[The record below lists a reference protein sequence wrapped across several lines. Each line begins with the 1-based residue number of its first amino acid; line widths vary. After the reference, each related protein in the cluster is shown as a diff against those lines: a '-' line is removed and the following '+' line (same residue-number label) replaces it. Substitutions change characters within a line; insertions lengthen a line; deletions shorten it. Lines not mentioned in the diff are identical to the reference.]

1 MKWKIILVLLTRNSQ
16 SVNFRMTQAKQW
28 MTKAELVLII
38 GSKGNYSYYLN
49 NLSPSIYVY
58 TKSIPK
64 WDAFF
69 VD

>member
-1 MKWKIILVLLTRNSQ
+1 MDINLLKWMIVLVLVDINSQ
-16 SVNFRMTQAKQW
+16 SVNFR
-28 MTKAELVLII
+28 
-38 GSKGNYSYYLN
+38 
-49 NLSPSIYVY
+49 IYVY

>member
-16 SVNFRMTQAKQW
+16 SVNFR
-28 MTKAELVLII
+28 
-38 GSKGNYSYYLN
+38 
-49 NLSPSIYVY
+49 IYVY